1 MYSKELTLTLKKI
14 QDNLI
19 TETEFNSDNERNM
32 EKIQKPHLSSI
43 VNISTQEN
51 LHGLAERIVAVEST
65 IFLAKQYE
73 FLQSYLENL
82 IPPANKKI
90 LQQFYSQV
98 SNKIQK

>member
-1 MYSKELTLTLKKI
+1 MYSKELTLTIKKI

-19 TETEFNSDNERNM
+19 TETAFNNDNECNL

-51 LHGLAERIVAVEST
+51 LHGLAERIVAVESA

-73 FLQSYLENL
+73 FLQGYLENL

-98 SNKIQK
+98 SIKTK